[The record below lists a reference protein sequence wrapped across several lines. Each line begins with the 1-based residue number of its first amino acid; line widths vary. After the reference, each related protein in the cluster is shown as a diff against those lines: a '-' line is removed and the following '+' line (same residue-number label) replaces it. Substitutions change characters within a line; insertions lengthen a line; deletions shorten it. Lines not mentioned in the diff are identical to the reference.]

1 MDWKNV
7 IAEIQR
13 HGKMT
18 QPQIAEKVGCGQ
30 ATISDLVNGG
40 TKQPRWPLG
49 DALLDLLN
57 QVRTSTTTPAAS
69 ESAAQGATH
78 V

>member
-1 MDWKNV
+1 MEWKNV

-18 QPQIAEKVGCGQ
+18 QPQIAKRVGCGQ

-49 DALLDLLN
+49 DALLALLR
-57 QVRTSTTTPAAS
+57 QVQTAETTPAA
-69 ESAAQGATH
+69 Q
-78 V
+78 